1 MKGLLIKDIKLM
13 LKQKNFFLMLIVI
26 AVLMA
31 YAVENASYI
40 IGYLSVVGS
49 LFTLSSISYDEF
61 DNGNAFLFSLPI
73 TRKAYVV
80 EKYGFGLI
88 LGGGFW
94 LLASVLT
101 ILAEFWKRQ
110 AVSAETLSASVGT
123 LFAVFLILAVLIPIQ
138 LKFGGERGR
147 IALLIVVGISVVLGV
162 AGAEISRMLSF
173 SLSSLVD
180 RALSL
185 NAGIFT
191 GSIAAVSLLLLLLSC
206 RLSIGIVRKKEF

>member
-88 LGGGFW
+88 LEAASGCW
-94 LLASVLT
+94 LPFS
-101 ILAEFWKRQ
+101 R
-110 AVSAETLSASVGT
+110 
-123 LFAVFLILAVLIPIQ
+123 FL
-138 LKFGGERGR
+138 
-147 IALLIVVGISVVLGV
+147 
-162 AGAEISRMLSF
+162 
-173 SLSSLVD
+173 LSSGNVRLY
-180 RALSL
+180 
-185 NAGIFT
+185 
-191 GSIAAVSLLLLLLSC
+191 LLKPCPHRSAPCLLFS
-206 RLSIGIVRKKEF
+206 